1 MGSAVVATTGR
12 AGVPKGFEEMAAAL
26 EIKLTVLLHSL
37 HDRLAKD
44 LAKDRLHMAEV
55 MTQSVKSVNEH
66 VTATAMLCAELED
79 RLSAKLYDRLNQ
91 LQSELSA
98 GTVFLNGPHGVVSAD
113 YTVDGTVDADMKSD
127 VSADRVLQE
136 STALGGTS
144 PASDITSAAGKG
156 SSAQSCVND
165 QVVEALSGVV
175 LESVKAHES
184 FQHVEQQYQALKLAL
199 TSVVARLDK
208 VRAANVSSEDLCKLR
223 DKLDDCVTANQSV
236 SFEVRQQRLQ
246 HNRDYSTLT
255 QRLESLEQGLMLM
268 DSSQS
273 LLDARLA
280 ACEPQVSP
288 TSGSLLDPLKPRA
301 SPSSRSRSEPIDGQG
316 LAEVVA
322 RLQELAGAGML
333 SLQPE
338 PSALS
343 CSLPSREV

>member
-1 MGSAVVATTGR
+1 
-12 AGVPKGFEEMAAAL
+12 MAAAL

-44 LAKDRLHMAEV
+44 LAKDRFHVAEV
-55 MTQSVKSVNEH
+55 MSQSVKSVNEH

-79 RLSAKLYDRLNQ
+79 RLSTKLYDRLSQ

-98 GTVFLNGPHGVVSAD
+98 GTVFLNGPRGVVSAD
-113 YTVDGTVDADMKSD
+113 YTVDADIKSD
-127 VSADRVLQE
+127 VSADRVLHE
-136 STALGGTS
+136 STALVDSAS

-156 SSAQSCVND
+156 SSAHSCVND

-184 FQHVEQQYQALKLAL
+184 FQHVDQQYQALKLAL

-223 DKLDDCVTANQSV
+223 DTLDDCVTTNQSV

-255 QRLESLEQGLMLM
+255 QRLENLEQGVMLM
-268 DSSQS
+268 DSSKS
-273 LLDARLA
+273 RLDAHLA
-280 ACEPQVSP
+280 AGEPPVSQ
-288 TSGSLLDPLKPRA
+288 LDPLKPRA
-301 SPSSRSRSEPIDGQG
+301 SPSSWSRSEPIDGPG
-316 LAEVVA
+316 LAEVVS

-343 CSLPSREV
+343 CNLPRREAFEPASAGIYRFEPSK